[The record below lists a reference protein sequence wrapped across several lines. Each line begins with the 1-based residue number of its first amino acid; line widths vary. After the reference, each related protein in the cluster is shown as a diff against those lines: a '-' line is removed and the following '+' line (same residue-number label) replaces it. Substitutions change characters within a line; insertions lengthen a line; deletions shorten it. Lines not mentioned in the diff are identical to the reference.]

1 MGRPRLSRFVRWYL
15 ARSTKIQAN
24 KKDIR
29 LKELQ
34 EGVACGTTA
43 TGRSLGKYVE
53 PAGPREQ
60 SGATIGELTFRYL
73 PRSHLEAI
81 GVLQPRFPPR
91 TAAATNR
98 RRQREVEV
106 DDDDPPAATPAP
118 ERPERRQRKA
128 DEEPDLF
135 LDLCSELN

>member
-1 MGRPRLSRFVRWYL
+1 M
-15 ARSTKIQAN
+15 
-24 KKDIR
+24 
-29 LKELQ
+29 
-34 EGVACGTTA
+34 C
-43 TGRSLGKYVE
+43 
-53 PAGPREQ
+53 
-60 SGATIGELTFRYL
+60 RYL

-128 DEEPDLF
+128 DGIPIASNVHVSVHVLSVMCLITVTEEPDLF